1 MRTSLLPLALCMALA
16 SPAAAAEVSP
26 IHDYSGVIARALLL
40 TGHPEQRVILFDPQ
54 QYDAEHRRK
63 LERLEAFV
71 LGGGTDIYLNCRGR
85 AYREASAGEPHGVY
99 VLAAILAHEIAHLQG
114 KNERTASAEERGVV
128 FGFMKAGHISPDVAL
143 QHLQSAWE
151 QRQ

>member
-1 MRTSLLPLALCMALA
+1 MALA
-16 SPAAAAEVSP
+16 FPAAAAEVAP
-26 IHDYSGVIARALLL
+26 IQDYSGVIAKALLL

-54 QYDAEHRRK
+54 QYDADHRRT

-85 AYREASAGEPHGVY
+85 AYKEASAGEPHGVY
-99 VLAAILAHEIAHLQG
+99 VLAAILAHETAHLEG
-114 KNERTASAEERGVV
+114 KNERTALAEERGVV
-128 FGFMKAGHISPDVAL
+128 FGFMKAGQIPPDVAL
-143 QHLQSAWE
+143 QHLQSAWD

>member
-1 MRTSLLPLALCMALA
+1 M
-16 SPAAAAEVSP
+16 V
-26 IHDYSGVIARALLL
+26 ARALLL

-54 QYDAEHRRK
+54 HYDARHRRK

-71 LGGGTDIYLNCRGR
+71 LRGGTDIYLNCRGR
-85 AYREASAGEPHGVY
+85 AYTEASAGEPHGVY

-114 KNERTASAEERGVV
+114 KNERTALAEERGVV
-128 FGFMKAGHISPDVAL
+128 FGFMKAGHIPPGVAL
-143 QHLQSAWE
+143 QHLQSAWD